1 MPTGYLSE
9 IDRRSARTPGHA
21 FAVAVRFQFSDGY
34 LEEQIMEAALHSS
47 VPPARIESDSL
58 RSPLAAVSWGAILG
72 GAFVAAALALI
83 LLILGTGLGL
93 TAVSPWS
100 GEGASAKTLGVA
112 AIAWLVF
119 VHLSSSALGGY
130 MAGRLRTRWSD
141 VRTDEVYF
149 RDTAHGLMAWA
160 VGIVLSAA
168 FLTSA
173 ATAVLGGA
181 AKAGAAAAGTA
192 VAGAAAAG
200 AASVDASGEDISS
213 YLVDGLFRSD
223 RPREA
228 DDATVRQEAGRIM
241 ANALGQQDISAQDR
255 TYLTGLIAARTGLT
269 QAEADKRLTD
279 AMAQARATEVKA
291 REAAD
296 AARAALVRLSLWT
309 FLALLIGAFA
319 ASYAATIGGRQR
331 DNAQLRAAF

>member
-1 MPTGYLSE
+1 
-9 IDRRSARTPGHA
+9 
-21 FAVAVRFQFSDGY
+21 
-34 LEEQIMEAALHSS
+34 MEATMHSA
-47 VPPARIESDSL
+47 VPPARIESDSG
-58 RSPLAAVSWGAILG
+58 RSSLAAVSWGAILG

-93 TAVSPWS
+93 TAVSPWA
-100 GEGASAKTLGVA
+100 GEGVSATTLGIA

-141 VRTDEVYF
+141 IQTDEIYF

-168 FLTSA
+168 LLSSA

-200 AASVDASGEDISS
+200 AASADNPGADVSA

-228 DDATVRQEAGRIM
+228 GDAAVRQEAGRIM
-241 ANALGQQDISAQDR
+241 ANALSQQDISAADR
-255 TYLTGLIAARTGLT
+255 TYLTGVISARTGLA

-279 AMAQARATEVKA
+279 AMAQARAAEVQA

-296 AARAALVRLSLWT
+296 AARAALVRLSIWM

-331 DNAQLRAAF
+331 DNAQLRATF